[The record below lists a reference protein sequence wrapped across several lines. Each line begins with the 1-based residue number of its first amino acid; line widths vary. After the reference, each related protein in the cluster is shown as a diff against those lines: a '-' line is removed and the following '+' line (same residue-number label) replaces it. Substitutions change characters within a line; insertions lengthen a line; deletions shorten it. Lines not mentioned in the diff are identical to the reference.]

1 MARGRAADDAAADR
15 DGPHEGWSTAATEIS
30 TAILEGAALAKV
42 LRLIADAARRLVG
55 GDYALIATPAV
66 GSASLLVRVVSGGGA
81 GALRGMPIPGESSL
95 AGAAMTAG
103 NGLVIGDA
111 QADPRAYGAKV
122 GALRIGPLIVMPLS
136 ARGHAF
142 GILEV
147 SRVRGRQPFEA
158 GDLERVA
165 AFAGQASIALEY
177 ARAQRE
183 LRRLAVMDDRER
195 IARELHDGAIQS
207 LFAVGMELQATA
219 LRASNEKVKS
229 RLQES
234 VDRIDA
240 VIRDL
245 RGYIFGLRPNIL
257 EDRTLEQSLE
267 QLGVEFEER
276 SGVLVVSEID
286 ARVAKAM
293 EPIAGEVVQIAR
305 EAISNVG
312 RHSGATTCRLSLRRA
327 EGGALLEIADDGT
340 GFDPSTVGPGQ
351 GLRDMRERA
360 AALGG
365 SVEIVAAASKGT
377 DVRVSL
383 PVPEAV

>member
-1 MARGRAADDAAADR
+1 MERGADPPPR
-15 DGPHEGWSTAATEIS
+15 
-30 TAILEGAALAKV
+30 
-42 LRLIADAARRLVG
+42 LRPSRRLSG
-55 GDYALIATPAV
+55 RGHERRAEPRSRRRRSRHPRDPRRARSRPRHALLPPPARPPGV
-66 GSASLLVRVVSGGGA
+66 DRRPRPRVVVTRRPWTRPGPDHMACHRRRPGD
-81 GALRGMPIPGESSL
+81 LR
-95 AGAAMTAG
+95 
-103 NGLVIGDA
+103 V
-111 QADPRAYGAKV
+111 YGAKV
-122 GALRIGPLIVMPLS
+122 GALRFGPLVVMPLS

-147 SRVRGRQPFEA
+147 SRVRGRQPFEE

-327 EGGALLEIADDGT
+327 EGRALLEIADDGT